1 MVWVGLSCFGLV
13 WVGLA
18 VLGRFEPLWIVS
30 RPDHSVPSAQAPRPT
45 APHSAPPRRAR
56 RPLAS
61 AAFRPPTL
69 LVIGQIFSQSFTF
82 RRSDWLRRGGGA
94 RLSPAGVGGV
104 RVRALG
110 ALFRA
115 AFPVAFPAAS
125 PAAMELFCQ
134 ALRTTH
140 QAREA
145 VRTGGAGGSASGLR
159 VAVAMSTGA
168 GGVLCACAS
177 ALGLS
182 WRQGRGWV

>member
-1 MVWVGLSCFGLV
+1 MDWQFWVGLSRFGLFR
-13 WVGLA
+13 GQTTLSPQP
-18 VLGRFEPLWIVS
+18 EPPAQPPPTPHHPGEPGAHW
-30 RPDHSVPSAQAPRPT
+30 PAPPSA
-45 APHSAPPRRAR
+45 H
-56 RPLAS
+56 
-61 AAFRPPTL
+61 PTL